1 MPKKGVG
8 DSTLNQIYQYGKKNK
23 LCLEDSII
31 KLIES
36 NGFKPKIKLALSQL
50 VKMISKWRED
60 SKKMRHFD
68 LLKTILDE
76 SILRNVRIKKI

>member
-1 MPKKGVG
+1 MVK
-8 DSTLNQIYQYGKKNK
+8 TQ

-60 SKKMRHFD
+60 SKNETF
-68 LLKTILDE
+68 
-76 SILRNVRIKKI
+76 